1 MTHTSLTDCLLYLYS
16 AILLDA
22 LCSASICCRNNNVIL
37 KRLWNIKDQSV
48 RGLHTNLCVIWDSR
62 SHFNSF
68 YGKKR
73 RPLLYG
79 KTLSRRK
86 LYIKL
91 YLYPRIDVKFIY
103 KQAVSVG
110 EIYNLKLCRLTSNF
124 VNKVQYGL
132 SLLGKNYGQIY
143 SMLEWPAEISGI

>member
-1 MTHTSLTDCLLYLYS
+1 MWGGY
-16 AILLDA
+16 IP
-22 LCSASICCRNNNVIL
+22 ICVEFGTVEVIL
-37 KRLWNIKDQSV
+37 
-48 RGLHTNLCVIWDSR
+48 T
-62 SHFNSF
+62 HFTA
-68 YGKKR
+68 KKR

-132 SLLGKNYGQIY
+132 SLLGKNYGKYIQC
-143 SMLEWPAEISGI
+143 